1 MNTSSN
7 IREIYCTNIIDSDS
21 GFAID
26 TETGD
31 VVYIPVS
38 VTRASGI
45 QVGEVTMARLV
56 PNTNAKSG
64 STPLMAIQI
73 ISGAQGPR
81 SEERAP
87 SAPTPAPAPT
97 PIVYGRT
104 RDEKEEAINDMGEAQ
119 LAERVEDIMIG
130 GGMWNQGTMFLE
142 LFPGARRSNTLPA
155 YNRVGYIMRRFFDR
169 GSCSKISFWRTGDQS
184 RPSTE
189 WYTCDVGTV
198 SLRLEEDN
206 G

>member
-7 IREIYCTNIIDSDS
+7 IREIYCTNIIDSGS

-38 VTRASGI
+38 VTHISGI

-87 SAPTPAPAPT
+87 SAPTPPQPPRPSYTAA
-97 PIVYGRT
+97 RAT
-104 RDEKEEAINDMGEAQ
+104 R
-119 LAERVEDIMIG
+119 RRRRSTT
-130 GGMWNQGTMFLE
+130 W
-142 LFPGARRSNTLPA
+142 ARRNWPSVSRTL
-155 YNRVGYIMRRFFDR
+155 
-169 GSCSKISFWRTGDQS
+169 
-184 RPSTE
+184 
-189 WYTCDVGTV
+189 
-198 SLRLEEDN
+198 
-206 G
+206 

>member
-1 MNTSSN
+1 MSNASN
-7 IREIYCTNIIDSDS
+7 IREIYCTNVIASGS

-38 VTRASGI
+38 VTRMSGI
-45 QVGEVTMARLV
+45 EVGDTTMARLV
-56 PNTNAKSG
+56 PNTNAKSS

-73 ISGAQGPR
+73 ISDAQGPR
-81 SEERAP
+81 SEEQVPA
-87 SAPTPAPAPT
+87 APTPAPT

-104 RDEKEEAINDMGEAQ
+104 RDEKEDAINDMGEAQ
-119 LAERVEDIMIG
+119 LAERVEDILLG
-130 GGMWNQGTMFLE
+130 GGLWNQGTMFLH

-169 GSCSKISFWRTGDQS
+169 GSCSKVSFWRTGGQS

-198 SLRLEEDN
+198 SLRLEEDDV
-206 G
+206 

>member
-7 IREIYCTNIIDSDS
+7 IREIYCTNIIDSGS
-21 GFAID
+21 GFAIE

-87 SAPTPAPAPT
+87 SAPTPAPAPAPARPSYT
-97 PIVYGRT
+97 AARAT
-104 RDEKEEAINDMGEAQ
+104 R
-119 LAERVEDIMIG
+119 RRRRSTT
-130 GGMWNQGTMFLE
+130 W
-142 LFPGARRSNTLPA
+142 ARRNWPSVSRTL
-155 YNRVGYIMRRFFDR
+155 
-169 GSCSKISFWRTGDQS
+169 
-184 RPSTE
+184 
-189 WYTCDVGTV
+189 
-198 SLRLEEDN
+198 
-206 G
+206 

>member
-7 IREIYCTNIIDSDS
+7 IREIYCTNIIDSGS
-21 GFAID
+21 GFAIE

-81 SEERAP
+81 SEERARRHRPQPQPQPPRP
-87 SAPTPAPAPT
+87 SYTAARA
-97 PIVYGRT
+97 T
-104 RDEKEEAINDMGEAQ
+104 R
-119 LAERVEDIMIG
+119 RRRRSTT
-130 GGMWNQGTMFLE
+130 W
-142 LFPGARRSNTLPA
+142 ARRNWPSVSRTL
-155 YNRVGYIMRRFFDR
+155 
-169 GSCSKISFWRTGDQS
+169 
-184 RPSTE
+184 
-189 WYTCDVGTV
+189 
-198 SLRLEEDN
+198 
-206 G
+206 